1 MDSQT
6 STYMDHRY
14 GSEPKSLPPHKRG
27 GPKGLLLL
35 VVRQRLVF
43 PRKTPIKQTGYC
55 LKSSSSCPLRMGV
68 QADLFAASGHPRL
81 VHPARL
87 AYPPQH
93 DEPEWRQM
101 DGQKPIDHIARNMDD
116 LHGCASSI
124 EPNMN
129 VNTRWV
135 AGQVSL
141 VVETLL
147 IGVDRHLRSTPPVVA
162 RRLGDQVPS
171 AAAISALHG
180 EAVRMPKETAEQPRH
195 VN

>member
-1 MDSQT
+1 M
-6 STYMDHRY
+6 
-14 GSEPKSLPPHKRG
+14 
-27 GPKGLLLL
+27 
-35 VVRQRLVF
+35 
-43 PRKTPIKQTGYC
+43 
-55 LKSSSSCPLRMGV
+55 